1 MPNDENL
8 GFINAQLT
16 IARWY
21 LERATSAD
29 SVTAS
34 NHVRSAR
41 HAYDVVVTL
50 LPKITLRVQPESY
63 AEVQRQLLALRARLK
78 ATGESV

>member
-21 LERATSAD
+21 LERAATAD
-29 SVTAS
+29 SVSAA

-50 LPKITLRVQPESY
+50 LPKITFRVQPESY
-63 AEVQRQLLALRARLK
+63 AEVQRQLIDLRARLK
-78 ATGESV
+78 STGEPV

>member
-1 MPNDENL
+1 MHNDDNL
-8 GFINAQLT
+8 GFIRAQLT

-21 LERATSAD
+21 LDRAQTSD

-50 LPKITLRVQPESY
+50 LPKLDGPATREAFEKTQQELT
-63 AEVQRQLLALRARLK
+63 ALRARLR
-78 ATGESV
+78 TVGEAL